1 MTANILNL
9 NTKTPLIL
17 GMALS
22 VSVALTMPNA
32 AFAVDAVGG
41 SAKNT
46 DVIVNSNVAWTVL
59 GKVTFQNP
67 TQRYCTATGSADARN
82 PGYPSY
88 QPSAAPWQYRFT
100 VSNRN
105 NPPLDQGQ
113 ERTLEFWNQFVGGIV
128 KDNQIKEITT
138 TGGWMANV
146 MADPGYFTFPG
157 LGFSISSGHTIYF
170 LARKIGTAPDLR
182 VLDNSLTVTCTDNK
196 LVKPIGLFPPVILT
210 Q

>member
-1 MTANILNL
+1 MKANILNL

-17 GMALS
+17 GMVLS
-22 VSVALTMPNA
+22 VSVALTMPNV

-46 DVIVNSNVAWTVL
+46 DVIVNSNAAWIVL

-67 TQRYCTATGSADARN
+67 TQRYCIATGSADARN

-88 QPSAAPWQYRFT
+88 QPSSAPWQYRFT
-100 VSNRN
+100 VSNSP
-105 NPPLDQGQ
+105 NPPADQGQ
-113 ERTLEFWNQFVGGIV
+113 ERTLEFWNQAGA
-128 KDNQIKEITT
+128 KDNQIKEVTT

-157 LGFSISSGHTIYF
+157 LFSISSGHTIYF

-182 VLDNSLTVTCTDNK
+182 ALDNSLTATCTDNK